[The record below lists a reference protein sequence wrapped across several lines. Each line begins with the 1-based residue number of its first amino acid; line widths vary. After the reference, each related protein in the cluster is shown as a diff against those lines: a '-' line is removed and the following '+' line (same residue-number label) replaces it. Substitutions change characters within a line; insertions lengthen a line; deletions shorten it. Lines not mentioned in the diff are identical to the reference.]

1 MSNLCTGPDPLGKME
16 DTLSPASP
24 SDALLPNKGEPEKT
38 QAILKTTLSS
48 RAESMNKVLMKASSL
63 TRRRNSQNS
72 SDHRSKGKIYHL
84 WILKSIFNQ
93 TLRIF

>member
-1 MSNLCTGPDPLGKME
+1 MSNLCTGPDPLSKME

-38 QAILKTTLSS
+38 QATLKTTLSS

-72 SDHRSKGKIYHL
+72 SDHRPKGKLYRL
-84 WILKSIFNQ
+84 WILQSIFNQ
-93 TLRIF
+93 KNEG